1 MNTILF
7 QMNIRIVMRS
17 LLLLH
22 TPSLTHSLTHSLT
35 LIPSHTFTL
44 STLHHIIDCIVSYF
58 IFPLSFY
65 SYLFLLF
72 FLFFCFLFSL
82 LGFLGFEKLTHIPI
96 QKKLIDVSLLTDKE
110 INWLNTYHAEVRE
123 KVYPL
128 MITDLGRK
136 WLIES
141 TNPLER
147 K

>member
-17 LLLLH
+17 QLLLH
-22 TPSLTHSLTHSLT
+22 TPSLTNSLTHSLTHSLT
-35 LIPSHTFTL
+35 LSHFNT
-44 STLHHIIDCIVSYF
+44 SSYHRLHCILLYL
-58 IFPLSFY
+58 PLSFY
-65 SYLFLLF
+65 SYFFILF
-72 FLFFCFLFSL
+72 FLFICFLFSL

>member
-1 MNTILF
+1 MNTMFF
-7 QMNIRIVMRS
+7 QMI
-17 LLLLH
+17 
-22 TPSLTHSLTHSLT
+22 TTLTFHSHIL
-35 LIPSHTFTL
+35 SHFSHFIISSTALYSTL
-44 STLHHIIDCIVSYF
+44 SFLCPF
-58 IFPLSFY
+58 ILIY
-65 SYLFLLF
+65 SYCFSSSF
-72 FLFFCFLFSL
+72 FLFLFLFSL

-96 QKKLIDVSLLTDKE
+96 QKKLIDVSLLTEKE

>member
-1 MNTILF
+1 MYFDIFFLYHLTRLSLF
-7 QMNIRIVMRS
+7 EHFVS
-17 LLLLH
+17 
-22 TPSLTHSLTHSLT
+22 PSISS
-35 LIPSHTFTL
+35 
-44 STLHHIIDCIVSYF
+44 
-58 IFPLSFY
+58 IFF
-65 SYLFLLF
+65 FLLV
-72 FLFFCFLFSL
+72 

-96 QKKLIDVSLLTDKE
+96 QKKLIDVSLLTEKE

-141 TNPLER
+141 TNPLEQ